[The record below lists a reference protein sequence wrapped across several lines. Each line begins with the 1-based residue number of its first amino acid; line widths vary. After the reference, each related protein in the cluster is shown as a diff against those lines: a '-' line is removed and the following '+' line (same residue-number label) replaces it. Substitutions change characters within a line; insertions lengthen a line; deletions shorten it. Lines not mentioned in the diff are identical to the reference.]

1 MMDETVLTPED
12 GPLFEWLTRNE
23 NIFSVSQKGG
33 NSTETKERGKRIS
46 FADLVLLLLWR
57 HKLTL
62 GNQVTSKINRNFQFY
77 LCNILSVCLGVALTI
92 NCLTHPNYI

>member
-1 MMDETVLTPED
+1 MAPYLSGLQGRKIYFPYLRKEE
-12 GPLFEWLTRNE
+12 
-23 NIFSVSQKGG
+23 